1 MKLNS
6 EQVVIFF
13 LSISIMLA
21 LARLLGEAFNRIKQP
36 AIIGEILAGIMLGP
50 TVFGTFFPGAYETIF
65 PTSPELEIALDGIT
79 TMAVSLLLLVAGLEV
94 DLALVIKEGKTALST
109 SIMGIIFPFA
119 LGFGASYL
127 FPQFMGIE
135 ADDKR
140 LVFSLFM
147 GTAMSISALPV
158 IARILMDLNIFK
170 TQIGFIIISSAMLN
184 DLLGWI
190 IFSIIL
196 GMLGSGFTNMSFLET
211 MLLTLGFVAVTLTVV
226 KYAINLILP
235 KVQKH
240 FSYPGGV
247 LNLIMALAFL
257 GAAFTEYIGIHAIF
271 GSFLMGIAI
280 GDSAHLKERT
290 RDIIQQFVNNIFAP
304 LFFISI
310 GLRVNFILNFDL
322 LLVLLFL
329 IIAFAGKVIGCGLG
343 AYWSGMNKYDA
354 AAIGF
359 GMNSRGAMEII
370 LGLIALQY
378 GLIQEKVFVALV
390 VMALITSI
398 SSAPIMSHILNKNKN
413 KKWALKDIL
422 SAETII
428 SSISTDKKGA
438 IIELVE
444 SAAKNYKLIEED
456 IFYEVWRREQI
467 VPTGIGNFVAIP
479 HAKVDIKKPI
489 AVLAVN
495 KEGIDFDAPDK
506 LPAKIILLLLT
517 PKDDHEI
524 QLRLLAEIANLIKD
538 RNKAEDILSLQSKE
552 DIIHRFLN

>member
-1 MKLNS
+1 MKLSS
-6 EQVVIFF
+6 EHVVIFF
-13 LSISIMLA
+13 LSISIMLV

-36 AIIGEILAGIMLGP
+36 AIIGEILAGIILGP
-50 TVFGTFFPGAYETIF
+50 TILGTLLPGVYNALFPE
-65 PTSPELEIALDGIT
+65 SPELEIAMDGIT

-109 SIMGIIFPFA
+109 SIMGIVFPFA
-119 LGFGASYL
+119 LGFGVSYL

-135 ADDKR
+135 ADNKI
-140 LVFSLFM
+140 LAFSLFM

-196 GMLGSGFTNMSFLET
+196 GMLGSGITHMSFLET

-226 KYAINLILP
+226 KYVINLILP
-235 KVQKH
+235 KIQKN

-280 GDSAHLKERT
+280 GDSANLKERT

-322 LLVLLFL
+322 PLVLLFL

-343 AYWSGMNKYDA
+343 AYWSGVNKYDSV
-354 AAIGF
+354 AIGF

-390 VMALITSI
+390 VMALVTSI
-398 SSAPIMSHILNKNKN
+398 SSAPVMNYILNKNK
-413 KKWALKDIL
+413 KWTLKDIL
-422 SAETII
+422 SPDTFA
-428 SSISTDKKGA
+428 ISTAADKKGV

-444 SAAKNYKLIEED
+444 RASKRHKLLEEEL
-456 IFYEVWRREQI
+456 FYEVWKREQL
-467 VPTGIGNFVAIP
+467 VATGIGNYVAIP

-489 AVLAVN
+489 AILAIN
-495 KEGIDFDAPDK
+495 KEGVDFEAPDK

>member
-1 MKLNS
+1 MKLSS
-6 EQVVIFF
+6 EHVVIFF

-36 AIIGEILAGIMLGP
+36 AIIGEILAGIILGP
-50 TVFGTFFPGAYETIF
+50 TILGTLLPGAYNALF
-65 PTSPELEIALDGIT
+65 PESPELEIALDGIT

-119 LGFGASYL
+119 LGFGVSYL

-135 ADDKR
+135 ADNKR

-196 GMLGSGFTNMSFLET
+196 GMLGSGITQMSFLET

-226 KYAINLILP
+226 KYVINLILP
-235 KVQKH
+235 KIQKN

-322 LLVLLFL
+322 PLVLLFL

-343 AYWSGMNKYDA
+343 AYWSGISKYDSV
-354 AAIGF
+354 AIGF

-390 VMALITSI
+390 VMALVTSI
-398 SSAPIMSHILNKNKN
+398 SSAPVMNYVLNKN
-413 KKWALKDIL
+413 KKWTLKDIL
-422 SAETII
+422 SPDTF
-428 SSISTDKKGA
+428 SISTAADKKGV

-444 SAAKNYKLIEED
+444 SASKKYKLLAEEL
-456 IFYEVWRREQI
+456 FYEVWKREQL
-467 VPTGIGNFVAIP
+467 VATGIGNYVAIP

-489 AVLAVN
+489 AVLAIN
-495 KEGIDFDAPDK
+495 KEGVDFEAPDK